1 VPPQQDVERSG
12 ALLTVISKRDPERER
27 ERESEAERDNGEER
41 DEGDKEQRIQVTIFY
56 EKNALFC

>member
-27 ERESEAERDNGEER
+27 ERVR
-41 DEGDKEQRIQVTIFY
+41 QREIMGKRETREI
-56 EKNALFC
+56 KNSVFKLLYFTKKTRSFAD